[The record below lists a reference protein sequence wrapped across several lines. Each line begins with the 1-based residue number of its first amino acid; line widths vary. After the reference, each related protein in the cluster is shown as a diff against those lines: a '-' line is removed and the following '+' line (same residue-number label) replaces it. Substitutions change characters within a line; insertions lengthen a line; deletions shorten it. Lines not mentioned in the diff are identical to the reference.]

1 MKGKKEREKEKEREK
16 NDTKSDSHSHS
27 VSLTH
32 TQNLSLIK
40 SHRQFVSEY
49 LGELIS
55 LKELNNRMNRLTNE
69 QHLYAMQLN
78 SKAYLDSRNKGNHQI
93 ICR

>member
-1 MKGKKEREKEKEREK
+1 MII
-16 NDTKSDSHSHS
+16 NQTPTLTLYLSHTLTKS
-27 VSLTH
+27 
-32 TQNLSLIK
+32 LSLIS

-78 SKAYLDSRNKGNHQI
+78 SKAYLDSRNKGNPLI
-93 ICR
+93 I